1 MSENK
6 LTELHQYKNKTVLTN
21 FGQLTKIN
29 VFFSSDKVWTSYNH
43 LKCSVGNRNI
53 WDGYPRNSACV
64 QIKSAGLS
72 LLSEATYFELLN
84 TDPFP
89 SMEAQEHWDVKHFE
103 VHASHSRARRCHMY
117 STFCLFQEPSTNLV
131 SGDFVYLLCT
141 FNMYAG
147 YWMQS

>member
-21 FGQLTKIN
+21 LGQLTKIN
-29 VFFSSDKVWTSYNH
+29 VFFPPPTRFEPTIITLNAVW
-43 LKCSVGNRNI
+43 GNKNI

-89 SMEAQEHWDVKHFE
+89 SVEAQEH
-103 VHASHSRARRCHMY
+103 
-117 STFCLFQEPSTNLV
+117 
-131 SGDFVYLLCT
+131 
-141 FNMYAG
+141 
-147 YWMQS
+147 